1 MNLVKGIL
9 PCSEVVG
16 VDCGLYCSTS
26 KVACAKITSN
36 ILSLF
41 TGLRSLADIIDLIK
55 KYTNPAKMQK
65 ALNFIKTLDLKILI
79 STIKNSASIAKMTFN
94 DAYTFYSGFQ
104 NLMDVLN
111 IDTPCKYNFKQNF
124 LISIKIIKIYFK
136 LVTTLTKRQQHQKQQ
151 RDL

>member
-9 PCSEVVG
+9 PCSGVVG
-16 VDCGLYCSTS
+16 VDCGLFCSTS

-41 TGLRSLADIIDLIK
+41 TGLRALEDIPVLIR
-55 KYTNPAKMQK
+55 KYTNLAKVQK

-79 STIKNSASIAKMTFN
+79 STIKNSASIAKMTIN
-94 DAYTFYSGFQ
+94 DANTFYSGFK

-111 IDTPCKYNFKQNF
+111 IDTPCKYNFLNF
-124 LISIKIIKIYFK
+124 LVYNFF
-136 LVTTLTKRQQHQKQQ
+136 
-151 RDL
+151 